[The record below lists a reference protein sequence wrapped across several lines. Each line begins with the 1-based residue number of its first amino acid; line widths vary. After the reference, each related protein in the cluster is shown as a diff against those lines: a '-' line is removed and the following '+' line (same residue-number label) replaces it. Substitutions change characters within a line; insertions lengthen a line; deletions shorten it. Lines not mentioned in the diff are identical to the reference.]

1 MSACVLSV
9 SAASPCLADMP
20 PLGYLGPV
28 PRPPTAKTT
37 TTFVPPLG
45 YVGPVPRAEQAV
57 PVQLL
62 SAQVI
67 PDPVFDPS
75 PLLKEAGQNGEE
87 ETLISAKE
95 MRSDSET
102 GVVSAIG
109 KVEIVHRGHLLRAD
123 KVIYNQKT
131 GVMRAEG
138 NVALLTPSGEV
149 QFADYQ
155 EITGD
160 MKQAFARNVGILFP
174 DNSRMA
180 ARRVVRYDERYA
192 VAERAVY
199 TACNVCHEDP
209 DQEPLWQVSANTITH
224 DNVRKRIYYH
234 DAALNF
240 AGVPVAY
247 SPYLSSPDPTVK
259 RLQGFLSPLPGVSP
273 NIGEYIKVPYYFDIA
288 PHIDATLAPTFSVN
302 DKVQLSGQYRHR
314 FERGNLVLDG
324 SFTRTDL
331 INDVGRDKGDQWRG
345 HLFGAS
351 RFDIDNVWRAGAEV
365 QYVSDKSYLPR
376 YKISTIDQTTSRAF
390 VEGFHGRHYAAAN
403 SYYFQ
408 DLRVGV
414 GVSEPIV
421 FPSAAFSLLG
431 DPGETLGGRWS
442 LDGNVLVTARDNSG
456 LPIAQQGPD
465 TRRLSLN
472 AGWQRQFISDI
483 GLRAMLSG
491 LVRTDSY
498 WAHNVVSADKTR
510 VYDRALFTRVFEQ
523 ANAVVRY
530 PLGRSGEG
538 YQHIFEPIVALA
550 VAPQVRTIAKQPL
563 EDSLDVE
570 FDETNLF
577 SPNRFAGSD
586 LIEGGSRV
594 TYGFRNGIVGDN
606 GARVDIFAG
615 ESYNFSENRV
625 FAETSGISGHASDY
639 VGRIDFFPV
648 PWFNANYGF
657 RLSREDLSPRR
668 QDAYIAVG
676 APVFRPTARY
686 IQAYQLDSTTNQH
699 SQVRQI
705 TFGFSS
711 AFAKYWTL
719 SGAHTQAFDPQP
731 GPRNSKI
738 ALTYVDECFAFGVNV
753 AHDNTDRAD
762 ISSGTSVAF
771 HFYLKNLGGLHTDS
785 TSNITFPAEFRQS
798 GP

>member
-1 MSACVLSV
+1 MAACLLPVLM
-9 SAASPCLADMP
+9 ASPCLADMP
-20 PLGYLGPV
+20 PLGYVGPV
-28 PRPPTAKTT
+28 PRPSVPKTGTA
-37 TTFVPPLG
+37 FIPPLG
-45 YVGPVPRAEQAV
+45 YVGPVPRAQQEGPFEKPARVGSSEVVSEQ
-57 PVQLL
+57 PPF
-62 SAQVI
+62 S
-67 PDPVFDPS
+67 
-75 PLLKEAGQNGEE
+75 KEDVRNGDG

-95 MRSDSET
+95 MHSDSET
-102 GVVSAIG
+102 GVVLAIG

-123 KVIYNQKT
+123 KVVYNQKT

-160 MKQAFARNVGILFP
+160 MKQAFAKNVGVLFS

-180 ARRVVRYDERYA
+180 AKRVVRYDERYA
-192 VAERAVY
+192 VSERAVY

-209 DQEPLWQVSANTITH
+209 DREPLWQVSANTITH

-247 SPYLSSPDPTVK
+247 TPYLSSPDPTVK

-273 NIGEYIKVPYYFDIA
+273 NIGEYIKIPYYFDIA
-288 PHIDATLAPTFSVN
+288 PNIDATLAPTFSVN

-314 FERGNLVLDG
+314 FERGSLVLDG

-331 INDVGRDKGDQWRG
+331 INDVGRDKGNQWRG

-351 RFDIDNVWRAGAEV
+351 RFDIDNVWRAGADI

-390 VEGFHGRHYAAAN
+390 VEGFRGRNYASVN

-421 FPSAAFSLLG
+421 LPFASLSLLG
-431 DPGETLGGRWS
+431 DPGQTLGGRWS
-442 LDGNVLVTARDNSG
+442 LDGNVLVTSRDNSG
-456 LPIAQQGPD
+456 LTLAQQGPD

-472 AGWQRQFISDI
+472 AGWQRQFISDT
-483 GLRAMLSG
+483 GLRTTLSG

-498 WAHNVVSADKTR
+498 WAHNVVSSDKTG
-510 VYDRALFTRVFEQ
+510 VYDQALFTRVFEQ

-538 YQHIFEPIVALA
+538 YQHIVEPIVALT
-550 VAPQVRTIAKQPL
+550 VAPQVRTISKQPL

-606 GARVDIFAG
+606 GARIDIFAG
-615 ESYNFSENRV
+615 ESYNFSDNQAFSEH
-625 FAETSGISGHASDY
+625 SGISGHASDY
-639 VGRIDFFPV
+639 VGRIDFSPV
-648 PWFNANYGF
+648 SWFNANYGF
-657 RLSREDLSPRR
+657 RLSREDFSPRR
-668 QDAYIAVG
+668 QDAYLAVG
-676 APVFRPTARY
+676 LPVFRPTARY
-686 IQAYQLDSTTNQH
+686 IQAYQLDSTTNEY

-705 TFGFSS
+705 TFGFTS

-719 SGAHTQAFDPQP
+719 SGLHTQAFDPQP

-738 ALTYVDECFAFGVNV
+738 ALSYVDECFAFGVNV

-785 TSNITFPAEFRQS
+785 TSNITFPSEFRQS
-798 GP
+798 AR